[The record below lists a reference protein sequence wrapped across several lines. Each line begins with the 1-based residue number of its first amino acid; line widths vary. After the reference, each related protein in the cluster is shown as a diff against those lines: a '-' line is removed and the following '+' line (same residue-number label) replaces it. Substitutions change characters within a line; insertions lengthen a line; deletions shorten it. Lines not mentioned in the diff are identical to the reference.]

1 MATGACGSRAV
12 EPDQWGGPLPRL
24 GAGFEGL
31 DDDHTPAAARAGV
44 PLGVFVT
51 IFGAVSV
58 AARGGGVGCAEQPA
72 SQCNVV
78 GPVAIGEEAVVTDAV
93 KSVGQDVDQKAADE
107 LVGVERH
114 RLVAGIGLGP
124 VKLPFERHAL
134 AIKG

>member
-1 MATGACGSRAV
+1 MATGACGSRVV
-12 EPDQWGGPLPRL
+12 EPDQGGGPLPRL

-58 AARGGGVGCAEQPA
+58 AARPGRVGCAEQPA

-78 GPVAIGEEAVVTDAV
+78 GPVAIGEEAVVADAV
-93 KSVGQDVDQKAADE
+93 KAGGQHVDQEPANE
-107 LVGVERH
+107 LV
-114 RLVAGIGLGP
+114 
-124 VKLPFERHAL
+124 
-134 AIKG
+134 